1 MCAEKIQSIFK
12 GHLIRRRHVIAV
24 NRLKT
29 FKAKALALIKGWKV
43 RQVMRCLKI
52 REEMKTIHIK
62 KAEVAKEQKTL
73 SETNNKYSIRKL
85 EYLQKSL

>member
-1 MCAEKIQSIFK
+1 
-12 GHLIRRRHVIAV
+12 
-24 NRLKT
+24 
-29 FKAKALALIKGWKV
+29 
-43 RQVMRCLKI
+43 
-52 REEMKTIHIK
+52 MKTIHIK